1 MPGGSKKGGGL
12 KTTMYKKESPMYKM
26 KGSPHKLGTIEGTSA
41 FKKKVD
47 EYVTYE
53 TKLYNGDGT
62 LSKVTEERT
71 SKVYKDPDGNKV
83 VDVVNPDGTRGDTL
97 YLKNPILNK

>member
-12 KTTMYKKESPMYKM
+12 EVGSAYKM

-41 FKKKVD
+41 FKKKVG

-53 TKLYNGDGT
+53 TKLYDGDGT
-62 LSKVTEERT
+62 LSKVAEERT

-83 VDVVNPDGTRGDTL
+83 VDVINPDGTRGDTL
-97 YLKNPILNK
+97 YLKKPNIK